1 MLQEVIA
8 DPDQDAAR
16 TPQTTGDGHCAGG
29 FRWVYGFGAG
39 VAEGHGGMAAAL
51 GNKGAGLAEMARL
64 GVPVPPGFTIVT
76 EACLH
81 HRANAGAFPPGLAAD
96 VEEALRRLEA
106 TVGAGFGA
114 AGRPLLVSVR
124 SGARASMPGMM
135 DTILNLGLND
145 ATVQGLAA
153 LSGDARFAYDCYRR
167 LVETYGAVVQG
178 VDPHHFDAALEAHK
192 AERRLARD
200 ADLTAGDWRAVV
212 AAYQGIIEAEAGEP
226 FPQDPRTQLFGAIG
240 AIFRS
245 WGNARAV
252 AFRAMHGIPD
262 GWGTAA
268 TVQCMVFGNRGADSG
283 TGVAHSRDPSTG
295 EPGLCGEFLSDAQGE
310 EIVSGLR
317 TPGPLAGEA
326 LEGGPPSLEAAA
338 PAAFAE
344 LRGIADRLE
353 RHFGD
358 MQEIE
363 FTVQQGRLFIL
374 QTRSGKRSAEAGVR
388 IAADMASAGLITR
401 AEAVRR
407 ADLAALKDRLRPVP
421 DPVAPRTVIATGLPA
436 SSGAATGVAVF
447 TSDEA
452 VRIAATGTAVV
463 LCRPETSPHDVH
475 GMQAA
480 CAIVT
485 ARGGATSHAATVARA
500 MGRPCVS
507 GARALRID
515 PAQETMSA
523 GDLRIRAG
531 DTITVD
537 GTTGEVILGAVPM
550 LEPETPPAV
559 ALLLAW
565 AREQNPD
572 LE

>member
-1 MLQEVIA
+1 MLHESII
-8 DPDQDAAR
+8 DPDWDAAR
-16 TPQTTGDGHCAGG
+16 APVTGADGL
-29 FRWVYGFGAG
+29 RWVYGFGAG
-39 VAEGHGGMAAAL
+39 VAEGHGGMATEL
-51 GNKGAGLAEMARL
+51 GNKGAGLAEMAQL
-64 GVPVPPGFTIVT
+64 GVPVPPGFTIVA
-76 EACLH
+76 EASRH
-81 HRANAGAFPPGLAAD
+81 HRANRGAFPPGLVEQ
-96 VEEALRRLEA
+96 VEEALRRLEGTA
-106 TVGAGFGA
+106 GAGFGA
-114 AGRPLLVSVR
+114 LGRPLLVSVR

-135 DTILNLGLND
+135 DTILNLGLTC

-153 LSGDARFAYDCYRR
+153 ASGDARFAYDCYRR
-167 LVETYGAVVQG
+167 LVQTYGAVVQG
-178 VDPHHFDAALEAHK
+178 VDAHLFDAALETHK
-192 AERRLARD
+192 AERGLARD
-200 ADLTAGDWRAVV
+200 ADLTAEDWRAVV
-212 AAYQGIIEAEAGEP
+212 ASYQEIIEREAGEP

-245 WGNARAV
+245 WGNTRAV

-262 GWGTAA
+262 DWGTAA
-268 TVQCMVFGNRGADSG
+268 TVQCMVFGNRGTESG
-283 TGVAHSRDPSTG
+283 TGVAHSRDPATG

-317 TPGPLAGEA
+317 TPGPLTGSAQ
-326 LEGGPPSLEAAA
+326 SLETAA

-344 LRGIADRLE
+344 LGGIAERLE

-374 QTRSGKRSAEAGVR
+374 QTRSGKRSVEANVR
-388 IAADMASAGLITR
+388 IATDMAETGLITR

-407 ADLAALKDRLRPVP
+407 ADLSALKDRLRPVP
-421 DPVAPRTVIATGLPA
+421 DPDAPRTVIATGLPA
-436 SSGAATGVAVF
+436 SPGAATGIAVF
-447 TSDEA
+447 TSEEA
-452 VRIAATGTAVV
+452 VRIAADGTPVV

-500 MGRPCVS
+500 MGRPCVA
-507 GARALRID
+507 GARSLRID
-515 PAQETMSA
+515 PAQGTMSV
-523 GDLRIRAG
+523 DDTRVQTG

-559 ALLLAW
+559 ALLLDW
-565 AREQNPD
+565 ARELGLDP
-572 LE
+572 E